1 MISINNYTFQFQT
14 WKIMYRNSQMKIKIF
29 LKHNSFLNA
38 YEVTKK
44 KSVQK
49 YSKLKRERERK
60 ETSIFD
66 HLSSKFQWKQTHGIC
81 RASTRPSSRNPGY
94 SAHSHGRRGTC
105 PHPRYSARTWG
116 RWWWCCCRGL
126 SAGHPFMNLK
136 QFIELV
142 PPIIY
147 TRQKK

>member
-1 MISINNYTFQFQT
+1 MRKNTYHNPQT
-14 WKIMYRNSQMKIKIF
+14 KIKIY

-38 YEVTKK
+38 YKIKK

-49 YSKLKRERERK
+49 FSKPERK
-60 ETSIFD
+60 NKLLSTFD
-66 HLSSKFQWKQTHGIC
+66 YLSSKFQWKQTHGIC

-94 SAHSHGRRGTC
+94 SARSRGRRGTC

-116 RWWWCCCRGL
+116 RWWWRCCRGL

>member
-1 MISINNYTFQFQT
+1 MITINNYTFQF
-14 WKIMYRNSQMKIKIF
+14 KITYRNSQIKIF
-29 LKHNSFLNA
+29 LKHNSSLNA

-49 YSKLKRERERK
+49 YSKLKRKRERK

-105 PHPRYSARTWG
+105 PHPRYSART
-116 RWWWCCCRGL
+116 
-126 SAGHPFMNLK
+126 
-136 QFIELV
+136 
-142 PPIIY
+142 
-147 TRQKK
+147 